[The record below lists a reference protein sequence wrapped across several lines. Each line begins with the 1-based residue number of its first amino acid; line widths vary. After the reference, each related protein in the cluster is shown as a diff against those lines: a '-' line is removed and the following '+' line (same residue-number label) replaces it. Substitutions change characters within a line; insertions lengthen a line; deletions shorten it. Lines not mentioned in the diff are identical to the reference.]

1 MHICTLHPNYCY
13 ATTHFLTF
21 KHTSQMFF
29 LSSLE
34 EIDASTFEA
43 AFTKKKNYLNSNH
56 KGGKNNSPETEEHSH
71 FKFGNSASHFDPSS
85 LFTNSD
91 QFDYGNAGIFSNFVK
106 QSNSQSINKQ
116 NWIHRKGYSLPKISS
131 FVSLRDHNIVMS
143 KHQLRQK
150 AIGDVC
156 LPECGVS
163 DVTCNCGKLF
173 TCVEQMDEYDLAVW
187 AGLSSSWVLY
197 YCETD
202 YFSSFIFISLTA
214 GGYVDKTPGSKN
226 YGKFTVSAENVST
239 KTFWT
244 KLNNIFWHLCWPNYW
259 LYIIVGS
266 IYFR

>member
-1 MHICTLHPNYCY
+1 MNLQLGNAHLYFTPQLLLCHYSLFDFQ
-13 ATTHFLTF
+13 THFPNV
-21 KHTSQMFF
+21 F

-56 KGGKNNSPETEEHSH
+56 KGGNDNSPETEEHSN

-173 TCVEQMDEYDLAVW
+173 TCVKQMDEYDLAVW
-187 AGLSSSWVLY
+187 AGLFSSWVLY

-226 YGKFTVSAENVST
+226 YGKFTVSAESVST
-239 KTFWT
+239 LKHFD
-244 KLNNIFWHLCWPNYW
+244 LNR
-259 LYIIVGS
+259 IINSDISADS
-266 IYFR
+266 IIGCIS